1 MVRCGNCKEDHRTT
15 ADVRECYTNAG
26 KIKVQQDSAIT
37 ETVWP
42 PSEKQVQY
50 VLGLQVERNLPD
62 GYIAHTD
69 DELRKMDR
77 DRVSDIIVFLRE
89 LSRKEGKSGGNYSM
103 PAGRYAVE
111 FRDDNVWRFYE
122 VNKPTEGRWEGYTFI
137 KMLVGAPGDYQK
149 VDMNPQHRHHILSII
164 ESNQKQAMLD
174 YGLQSGVCGRCHSP
188 LTDPQSLAR
197 GIGPKCAT
205 MSGWF

>member
-1 MVRCGNCKEDHRTT
+1 MRCGNCKGSHNSV
-15 ADVRECYTNAG
+15 ADVKACYDMKTAG
-26 KIKVQQDSAIT
+26 EKVVE
-37 ETVWP
+37 ETMWP

-69 DELRKMDR
+69 DELRRMDR

-103 PAGRYAVE
+103 PAGRYAIE
-111 FRDDNVWRFYE
+111 DDDNVWHFYE

-149 VDMNPQHRHHILSII
+149 VDMNPQRRHHVLSII
-164 ESNQKQAMLD
+164 EANQKQAMLD